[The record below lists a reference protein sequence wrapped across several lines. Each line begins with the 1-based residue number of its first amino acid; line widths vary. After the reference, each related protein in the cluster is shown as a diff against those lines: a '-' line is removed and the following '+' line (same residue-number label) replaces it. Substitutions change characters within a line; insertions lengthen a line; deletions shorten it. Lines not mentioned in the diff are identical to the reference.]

1 MLLCASPSALSI
13 PRLEQRRQLWAQ
25 AGPTELHVQLMALA
39 GVVVLAGGRG
49 APPRADEALASAK
62 PEVGNVSFNLG
73 GSKLC
78 TVLVTGID
86 GA

>member
-1 MLLCASPSALSI
+1 
-13 PRLEQRRQLWAQ
+13 
-25 AGPTELHVQLMALA
+25 MALA